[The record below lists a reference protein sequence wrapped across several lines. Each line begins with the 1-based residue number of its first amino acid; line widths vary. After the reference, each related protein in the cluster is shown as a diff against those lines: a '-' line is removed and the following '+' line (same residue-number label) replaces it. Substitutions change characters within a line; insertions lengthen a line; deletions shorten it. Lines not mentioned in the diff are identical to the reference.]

1 MKIGY
6 ARVSTPD
13 QNPALQLEALEKAGC
28 EKIYQE
34 KKSAFK
40 ERPELIRALED
51 LRTGDIL
58 YVWSLDRLGRSMKEI
73 RTNVDLIMNKG
84 AHLVDVT
91 HNIDTS
97 TPSGKLLIPIFS
109 MLAEIDQVL
118 RTERTV
124 AGWEVAKREGRTG
137 GRKPGLND
145 LAKKKAEQRKCICQK
160 IPSIQ
165 QKRSLQFSISP
176 RELCINI
183 CVLLGLNQNKTSN
196 RLSLNGK

>member
-137 GRKPGLND
+137 GRKPSR
-145 LAKKKAEQRKCICQK
+145 QRKCICQK

>member
-84 AHLVDVT
+84 SASCRC
-91 HNIDTS
+91 N
-97 TPSGKLLIPIFS
+97 
-109 MLAEIDQVL
+109 A
-118 RTERTV
+118 
-124 AGWEVAKREGRTG
+124 
-137 GRKPGLND
+137 
-145 LAKKKAEQRKCICQK
+145 
-160 IPSIQ
+160 
-165 QKRSLQFSISP
+165 
-176 RELCINI
+176 
-183 CVLLGLNQNKTSN
+183 
-196 RLSLNGK
+196 

>member
-1 MKIGY
+1 
-6 ARVSTPD
+6 
-13 QNPALQLEALEKAGC
+13 
-28 EKIYQE
+28 
-34 KKSAFK
+34 
-40 ERPELIRALED
+40 
-51 LRTGDIL
+51 
-58 YVWSLDRLGRSMKEI
+58 MKEI

-145 LAKKKAEQRKCICQK
+145 LAKKKAEQAKKMYLSK

>member
-58 YVWSLDRLGRSMKEI
+58 CLVVGSFRQIHEGNPDECRSNNE
-73 RTNVDLIMNKG
+73 
-84 AHLVDVT
+84 
-91 HNIDTS
+91 
-97 TPSGKLLIPIFS
+97 
-109 MLAEIDQVL
+109 
-118 RTERTV
+118 
-124 AGWEVAKREGRTG
+124 
-137 GRKPGLND
+137 
-145 LAKKKAEQRKCICQK
+145 
-160 IPSIQ
+160 
-165 QKRSLQFSISP
+165 
-176 RELCINI
+176 
-183 CVLLGLNQNKTSN
+183 
-196 RLSLNGK
+196 

>member
-1 MKIGY
+1 
-6 ARVSTPD
+6 
-13 QNPALQLEALEKAGC
+13 
-28 EKIYQE
+28 
-34 KKSAFK
+34 
-40 ERPELIRALED
+40 
-51 LRTGDIL
+51 
-58 YVWSLDRLGRSMKEI
+58 MKEI

-145 LAKKKAEQRKCICQK
+145 LAKRKPSRQRKCICQK

-165 QKRSLQFSISP
+165 QKSFNSQYLHENF
-176 RELCINI
+176 
-183 CVLLGLNQNKTSN
+183 V
-196 RLSLNGK
+196 

>member
-13 QNPALQLEALEKAGC
+13 QNPTLQIEALERAGC

-40 ERPELIRALED
+40 ERPELVRALDD
-51 LRTGDIL
+51 LRSGDIL

-73 RTNVDLIMNKG
+73 RTNIDIILDKEAN
-84 AHLVDVT
+84 LVDIT
-91 HNIDTS
+91 HNIDTATS
-97 TPSGKLLIPIFS
+97 SGKLLIPIFS

-118 RTERTV
+118 RAERTA

-137 GRKPGLND
+137 GRKPGLSEA
-145 LAKKKAEQRKCICQK
+145 AKKKAEQAKK
-160 IPSIQ
+160 MYLSKDPSYSAGEIA
-165 QKRSLQFSISP
+165 SI
-176 RELCINI
+176 LNI
-183 CVLLGLNQNKTSN
+183 STRTLYRYLRYLGVKLNSD
-196 RLSLNGK
+196 LG

>member
-6 ARVSTPD
+6 ARVSTRD

-51 LRTGDIL
+51 LRPGDIL
-58 YVWSLDRLGRSMKEI
+58 YVWSMDRLGRSMKEI
-73 RTNVDLIMNKG
+73 RTNIDFILDKKANLI
-84 AHLVDVT
+84 DIT

-97 TPSGKLLIPIFS
+97 SSSGKLLIPIFS

-118 RTERTV
+118 RKERTT
-124 AGWEVAKREGRTG
+124 AGWELAKREGRTG
-137 GRKPGLND
+137 GRKPGMSD
-145 LAKKKAEQRKCICQK
+145 AAKKKAQQAKKMYLSKDPTYSVSEMISILK
-160 IPSIQ
+160 IS
-165 QKRSLQFSISP
+165 KRTFYKYLRALGVSLKN
-176 RELCINI
+176 EE
-183 CVLLGLNQNKTSN
+183 G
-196 RLSLNGK
+196 

>member
-109 MLAEIDQVL
+109 
-118 RTERTV
+118 ERTV

-145 LAKKKAEQRKCICQK
+145 LAKKKAEQAKKMYLSKDPFYSAKEIA
-160 IPSIQ
+160 SILNISTRTLY
-165 QKRSLQFSISP
+165 KYLRSVGVEPKQ
-176 RELCINI
+176 
-183 CVLLGLNQNKTSN
+183 NQ
-196 RLSLNGK
+196 

>member
-91 HNIDTS
+91 HN
-97 TPSGKLLIPIFS
+97 KLLIPIFS

-145 LAKKKAEQRKCICQK
+145 LAKKKAEQAKKMYLSKDPFYSAKEIA
-160 IPSIQ
+160 SILNISTRTLY
-165 QKRSLQFSISP
+165 KYLRSVGVEPKQ
-176 RELCINI
+176 
-183 CVLLGLNQNKTSN
+183 NQ
-196 RLSLNGK
+196 

>member
-73 RTNVDLIMNKG
+73 RTNVD
-84 AHLVDVT
+84 VT

-145 LAKKKAEQRKCICQK
+145 LAKKKAEQAKKMYLSKDPFYSAKEIA
-160 IPSIQ
+160 SILNISTRTLY
-165 QKRSLQFSISP
+165 KYLRSVGVEPKQ
-176 RELCINI
+176 
-183 CVLLGLNQNKTSN
+183 NQ
-196 RLSLNGK
+196 